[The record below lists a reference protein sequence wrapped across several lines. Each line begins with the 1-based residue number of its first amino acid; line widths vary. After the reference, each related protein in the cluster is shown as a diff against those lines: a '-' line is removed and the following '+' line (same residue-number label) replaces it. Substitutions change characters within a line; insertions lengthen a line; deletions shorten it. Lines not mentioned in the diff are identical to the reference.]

1 MITYEQEHDFANWDL
16 QLFNSDPYANC
27 GYGGVVTL
35 EDEEHCPANYFEED
49 CYDAGECCNIEN
61 DEAIAHTLQLQELSQ
76 LVVFESPNQG
86 EEEELQLHVVG
97 YPQDCI
103 VDQSVI
109 LVLDRIGARKSG
121 MAQALQELTDEHA
134 LDGEVEKRLNQMVP
148 LPFRALSDQFYRSP
162 DDHEF
167 LRQQVVNQL
176 KSYPDIYEGYVL
188 TAYGVVNGVIMSLCK
203 AAADLSE
210 ENRTGCL
217 KHANDLLQYGVK
229 IFFITS
235 FKDTCYNE
243 ILPNVQRSK
252 RGFFFFFL
260 SFWAEVHYNSIYP
273 FGDVPGFGTKKKKR
287 RRMFRNKHLESQ
299 DEYQ

>member
-16 QLFNSDPYANC
+16 QLFNRDPYADC

-35 EDEEHCPANYFEED
+35 EDEEHCPANYFKED

-61 DEAIAHTLQLQELSQ
+61 DEAIAHTLQLQERSQ

-86 EEEELQLHVVG
+86 EEEELQLHAVS

-109 LVLDRIGARKSG
+109 LDRIGVRKSG
-121 MAQALQELTDEHA
+121 MELTGEHA
-134 LDGEVEKRLNQMVP
+134 LDGEVEKTLNQMVP

-162 DDHEF
+162 EHHEF
-167 LRQQVVNQL
+167 LRQQVVNQ
-176 KSYPDIYEGYVL
+176 
-188 TAYGVVNGVIMSLCK
+188 
-203 AAADLSE
+203 
-210 ENRTGCL
+210 
-217 KHANDLLQYGVK
+217 YGVK
-229 IFFITS
+229 IFVITS
-235 FKDTCYNE
+235 FKDTCYKE

-252 RGFFFFFL
+252 RVSFL
-260 SFWAEVHYNSIYP
+260 SFWAESVSRGSYP
-273 FGDVPGFGTKKKKR
+273 LQIRFQKGIFLESKDVCVMGLGRAGTMVTYAQGWEFYRGNKGTVNLACIGTVDVPEFGTKKKKR
-287 RRMFRNKHLESQ
+287 WRMFRNKHLESQ

>member
-109 LVLDRIGARKSG
+109 LVL
-121 MAQALQELTDEHA
+121 ELTDEHA

-167 LRQQVVNQL
+167 LRQQVVN
-176 KSYPDIYEGYVL
+176 
-188 TAYGVVNGVIMSLCK
+188 
-203 AAADLSE
+203 
-210 ENRTGCL
+210 
-217 KHANDLLQYGVK
+217 QYGVK